1 MSQATE
7 DKIYGLIVQAQEMQ
21 KFCLEFKGSA
31 EEVVRSLPD
40 ATRSAVR
47 DATREIIVEG
57 TEKASRGLLEASR
70 GATAAAAELHG
81 AHDGALIRHSVYLFL
96 VAVVICAGLWFGLGF
111 MVERRAAELDELTN
125 QARAM
130 QATVEKLNSQYGK
143 AQFSTCGGRPC
154 IRVDERAGRYGE
166 SKKGESYYVLFN
178 Y

>member
-31 EEVVRSLPD
+31 EGVVKTLPD
-40 ATRSAVR
+40 ATRNAVR
-47 DATREIIVEG
+47 DVARELIVEG
-57 TEKASRGLLEASR
+57 TEKASRSLEEASR
-70 GATAAAAELHG
+70 RATAAASELHE
-81 AHDGALIRHSVYLFL
+81 AHSGALLRHFVCLFL
-96 VAVVICAGLWFGLGF
+96 VAVVICAALWFGLGF

-125 QARAM
+125 RAKAM
-130 QATVEKLNSQYGK
+130 QTTVEKLNRQYGK

-154 IRVDERAGRYGE
+154 IRVDERAGRYGD
-166 SKKGESYYVLFN
+166 KGELYYVLFN